1 MTTTPKQEATQQRL
15 VAAVE
20 KMPAFPKAVQQVL
33 ALCRDINCSPRQL
46 VGVIEHDPVMT
57 VKLLR
62 IVNSASYGLP
72 NKVASVN
79 QAVLYLG
86 LNTVKN
92 LALTF
97 AMIGVLPSK
106 NVAGF
111 DVGEY
116 LIHSVAVAS
125 LARYLA
131 TRPESGG
138 VDGDDTYVAGLLHDF
153 GKVVLATHLPDEYRE
168 VLAIAGAEKRPLHLV
183 EREVIGADHADVG
196 AMLARHWKFS
206 ADLVDTIHAHHSAP
220 DADGLTACVAMANQL
235 ARRAGVGNACNT
247 FREDEQPV
255 SRRWGGDFAAID
267 AALGPLDGILSS
279 ARAFAESAR

>member
-15 VAAVE
+15 AAAVE

-33 ALCRDINCSPRQL
+33 ALCHDINCSPRQL

-62 IVNSASYGLP
+62 IVNSASYGLA

-106 NVAGF
+106 NIAGL

-116 LIHSVAVAS
+116 LIHSIAVAS
-125 LARYLA
+125 LARYLS
-131 TRPESGG
+131 TRPESRG
-138 VDGDDTYVAGLLHDF
+138 VDGDDAYVGGLLHDF
-153 GKVVLATHLPDEYRE
+153 GKVVLATHLPEEYRE
-168 VLAIAGAEKRPLHLV
+168 ALATADAEKRSLHVV
-183 EREVIGADHADVG
+183 EREVLGADHADVG
-196 AMLARHWKFS
+196 AMLAQHWKFS
-206 ADLVDTIHAHHSAP
+206 ADLIGCIRAHHSTP
-220 DADGLTACVAMANQL
+220 DVNDLTACVAMANQL
-235 ARRAGVGNACNT
+235 ARRAKVGNARNSFCD
-247 FREDEQPV
+247 DEQPV
-255 SRRWGGDFAAID
+255 ARRWGVDFAAID
-267 AALGPLDGILSS
+267 AALGPLGGILSS
-279 ARAFAESAR
+279 ARAFAESAK

>member
-1 MTTTPKQEATQQRL
+1 MTTTPNHEATQQRL
-15 VAAVE
+15 AAAVE

-72 NKVASVN
+72 NKVTSVN

-97 AMIGVLPSK
+97 AMIGVLPLK

-116 LIHSVAVAS
+116 LIHSVAVAL

-131 TRPESGG
+131 TRPES
-138 VDGDDTYVAGLLHDF
+138 DGIDSDDAYVAGLLHDF

-168 VLAIAGAEKRPLHLV
+168 ALAIADTEKRPLHIV
-183 EREVIGADHADVG
+183 ERELMGVDHADVG
-196 AMLARHWKFS
+196 AMLAQHWKFS
-206 ADLVDTIHAHHSAP
+206 ADLIDCIRSHQSTP
-220 DADGLTACVAMANQL
+220 DANGLTACVAMANQL
-235 ARRAGVGNACNT
+235 ARRAGVGNARNT
-247 FREDEQPV
+247 YREDETPV
-255 SRRWGGDFAAID
+255 TQHWGVDFAAID
-267 AALGPLDGILSS
+267 AALGPLEGIFSS
-279 ARAFAESAR
+279 ARAFAESAK